1 MSSNYGFEPTL
12 DGLNNID
19 SDSTTTNNIICNTLL
34 VNTTANA
41 PTVAP
46 SSNDTSVATTAW
58 VTAHAGGA
66 YVTIGTDQ
74 TVTGEKTFSNALTKI
89 TGTLRVDDIEPSVG
103 TATSDVYST
112 QTSGVLNIGTFTT
125 RSGLI
130 NIGNGGSATN
140 DIRIG
145 TARNTAGVITIGSN
159 NSDLNTLNLQ
169 SSIVNVGTSS
179 PVLSTNTV
187 NIGNG
192 QNGST
197 IEALS
202 LLNVY
207 DALVMNSGSIYSP
220 LGTSM
225 VVSAPGLTDDLTL
238 IGGNTIALIGTT
250 NITGTTT
257 ITGAGTITGQA
268 SAGSIMTNTYN
279 PFLATAD
286 VNINPTQTSGSLN
299 LGTKIDRSGIIQI
312 GNGVNA
318 TCDIRIGTARTT
330 GGTVSMGS
338 NSSIANTLNLQ
349 SALINVGTGSPVGTA
364 NTINIGNGNAGS
376 LIDLKNDTTITG
388 ATNINTTGT
397 SATSIGNS
405 TGTLTLT
412 GGTQTINAT
421 TQTITATNQTTNATT
436 QIRQDIGGVAKLQLT
451 ANTSYL
457 YGGTAL
463 ELHTNG
469 IQRVRITSSGVQFQS
484 FQINNGFVYPINF
497 SSATGFFTTTTTATK
512 GTVANINLAS
522 ITIGST
528 PGCYLVEGS
537 FLWSGTGTAQ
547 NYTALGLSTTSLTF
561 DATRQQVFYQGN
573 VAGGYGNRMSSIFN
587 VNAAVTFYLIMQVPT
602 AVGAA
607 TVQTNYLSVTKIA

>member
-58 VTAHAGGA
+58 VTNHAGGA
-66 YVTIGTDQ
+66 YVTIGTTQ

-103 TATSDVYST
+103 TATSDIYST

-159 NSDLNTLNLQ
+159 NSNLNTLNLQ
-169 SSIVNVGTSS
+169 SNVVNVGTSS

-192 QNGST
+192 QSGST
-197 IEALS
+197 VEVAS
-202 LLNVY
+202 LLNVNN
-207 DALVMNSGSIYSP
+207 ALVLNTGSMYTP

-225 VVSAPGLTDDLTL
+225 VVSAAGLTDDLTL
-238 IGGNTIALIGTT
+238 IGGNSIALIGTT
-250 NITGTTT
+250 TIDGTLATN
-257 ITGAGTITGQA
+257 GQT

-330 GGTVSMGS
+330 GGTVSVGS

-405 TGTLTLT
+405 SGALTLS
-412 GGTQTINAT
+412 GLTQTITSAGVQNLSAT
-421 TQTITATNQTTNATT
+421 TQTTNASAE
-436 QIRQDIGGVAKLQLT
+436 IRQNIGGVGKLQLLP
-451 ANTSYL
+451 NTSTL
-457 YGGTAL
+457 LGGTAL
-463 ELHTNG
+463 ELHTNA
-469 IQRVRITSSGVQFQS
+469 IRRVRITSTGIQFES
-484 FQINNGFVYPINF
+484 VQINTGFIYPINNT
-497 SSATGFFTTTTTATK
+497 SATGYFTSTTTTNKFAST
-512 GTVANINLAS
+512 NSNLAS
-522 ITIGST
+522 ITIGSV
-528 PGCYLVEGS
+528 PGCYLVEGQ
-537 FLWSGTGTAQ
+537 FYFSGTIFTPQ
-547 NYTALGLSTTSLTF
+547 VFTTISLSTTSATP
-561 DATRQQVFYQGN
+561 DTTRQVTAYQGG
-573 VAGGYGNRMSSIFN
+573 VGGNYAQHITSIFN
-587 VNAAVTFYLIMQVPT
+587 VNAAVTFYLVGIAQNTLGAT
-602 AVGAA
+602 A
-607 TVQTNYLSVTKIA
+607 TQSNYLSITKIA

>member
-1 MSSNYGFEPTL
+1 MSTNYGFEPTL

-58 VTAHAGGA
+58 VTNHAGGA
-66 YVTIGTDQ
+66 YVTIGTTQ

-103 TATSDVYST
+103 TATSDIYST

-130 NIGNGGSATN
+130 NIGNGGSATC
-140 DIRIG
+140 DIRVG
-145 TARNTAGVITIGSN
+145 TARNTAGIITIGSN

-192 QNGST
+192 QFGST
-197 IEALS
+197 IEVAS
-202 LLNVY
+202 LLNVN
-207 DALVMNSGSIYSP
+207 DALVLNSGSMYSP

-225 VVSAPGLTDDLTL
+225 VVSAAGLTDTLTL
-238 IGGNTIALIGTT
+238 IGGNTIALIGNT
-250 NITGTTT
+250 NITGTLAT
-257 ITGAGTITGQA
+257 TGQT

-397 SATSIGNS
+397 AATSIGNT

-412 GGTQTINAT
+412 GGTQNINAT

-436 QIRQDIGGVAKLQLT
+436 QIRLDIGGVNKFLV
-451 ANTSYL
+451 NTNTVL
-457 YGGTAL
+457 VDAGTTYQVR
-463 ELHTNG
+463 TNG
-469 IQRVRITSSGVQFQS
+469 SITRQTISSSGIV
-484 FQINNGFVYPINF
+484 NNIVSVNSGLVYPINNT
-497 SSATGFFTTTTTATK
+497 SALGYYSTTTTTTK
-512 GTVANINLAS
+512 SGTVATNLAS

-528 PGCYLVEGS
+528 PGCYLVEAQY
-537 FLWSGTGTAQ
+537 LWSVAGTPQ
-547 NYTALGLSTTSLTF
+547 VYHSISLSTTSATF
-561 DATRQQVFYQGN
+561 DNTRIN
-573 VAGGYGNRMSSIFN
+573 VMYNGSASGGYSNRMSSIFN
-587 VNAAVTFYLIMQVPT
+587 VNAAVTFYFVGIVPT
-602 AVGAA
+602 ALVAA
-607 TVQTNYLSVTKIA
+607 QVQTNTMSITKIA